1 MHSKQLLLLCDHQR
15 WAVDSVMP
23 VGADSK
29 QRGGRPCL
37 QAVKTALV
45 LVSTRIACSVLNC

>member
-1 MHSKQLLLLCDHQR
+1 
-15 WAVDSVMP
+15 MP